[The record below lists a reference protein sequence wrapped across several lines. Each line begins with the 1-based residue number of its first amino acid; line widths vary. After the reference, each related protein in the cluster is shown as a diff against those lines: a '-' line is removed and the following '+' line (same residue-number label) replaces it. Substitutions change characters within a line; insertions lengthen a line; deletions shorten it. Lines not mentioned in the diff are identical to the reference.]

1 MLCVRS
7 ERNGEA
13 DRLANALAP
22 FGYPSVILRRP
33 EQPEIAGLT
42 GALRGS
48 GDVRVKPIGSGRWHP
63 SDIYHQL
70 IKLSWPRLAAAFILL
85 FLAFNLFFAWLYSL
99 DPTGID
105 WGGTRINAPAFWRAF
120 FFSIDTVATIG
131 YGNMYP
137 VSVFTNVLVVAEI
150 TCGILFFALVTG
162 ISFARFSR
170 PTARVLFSN
179 VAVIAEVGGVP
190 TLMFR
195 AANQR
200 HNFVYEAHATVSL
213 LLDELVDGRIFRRFL
228 DLTLERSSTPVFVL
242 SWTIMH
248 RMGADSP
255 LAPYLRDGHLPP
267 DAEIVVVLSGTDDGS
282 GQTIHT
288 RWAYRPDDI
297 RWNARFVDII
307 DILPDGT
314 RTIDYGRFHAVE
326 NATPSRE
333 LAADS

>member
-1 MLCVRS
+1 M
-7 ERNGEA
+7 
-13 DRLANALAP
+13 
-22 FGYPSVILRRP
+22 LRRP
-33 EQPEIAGLT
+33 VQTEVPGLT

-48 GDVRVKPIGSGRWHP
+48 GDIRVKAIGSRRWHP

-70 IKLSWPRLAAAFILL
+70 IKLSWPRFAASFILL
-85 FLAFNLFFAWLYSL
+85 FLAFNLLFAWLYSL
-99 DPTGID
+99 DPTGIG
-105 WGGTRINAPAFWRAF
+105 WSGAKIQAPVFWRDF

-137 VSVFTNVLVVAEI
+137 ISAFTNVLVVIEI

-179 VAVIAEVGGVP
+179 VAVIADVDGVP

-200 HNFVYEAHATVSL
+200 HNLVFEARATVSL
-213 LLDELVDGRIFRRFL
+213 LLDEQVDGRTFRRFI
-228 DLTLERSSTPVFVL
+228 DLTLERGSTPVFVL
-242 SWTIMH
+242 TWMIMH
-248 RMGADSP
+248 RMAADSP
-255 LAPYLRDGHLPP
+255 LEPYLRDGRFPP

-288 RWAYRPDDI
+288 RWAYRPADI
-297 RWNARFVDII
+297 RWNARFVDIL

-314 RTIDYGRFHAVE
+314 RTIDYGRFHMVE
-326 NATPSRE
+326 D
-333 LAADS
+333 AA